1 FSSLFHQPSCFYC
14 ILFFH
19 HRALSSIDDM
29 KILKHIG
36 TDKNWQE
43 RKDIVLKNVYSNMTK
58 LISEAKDKTIYKSL
72 AVFKPTEILDFTWEE
87 VARKWDSERLA
98 NLESQRRQLKLFE
111 KSENLLKV
119 FPKLPYKFSYKFLD
133 NSGKESTLM
142 IEDWETG
149 QLYLRYLKI
158 HKKNEALACAEVKKQ
173 YFDNFAK
180 TKDLYF
186 FMGTTREHHL
196 ISKNPFIIIG
206 VFYPPLPNHSPQ
218 PEQLK
223 LF

>member
-1 FSSLFHQPSCFYC
+1 MTVTG
-14 ILFFH
+14 FFQVCH
-19 HRALSSIDDM
+19 SWLDQESKNCKSIVTM
-29 KILKHIG
+29 K
-36 TDKNWQE
+36 
-43 RKDIVLKNVYSNMTK
+43 
-58 LISEAKDKTIYKSL
+58 YKED
-72 AVFKPTEILDFTWEE
+72 T
-87 VARKWDSERLA
+87 
-98 NLESQRRQLKLFE
+98 
-111 KSENLLKV
+111 
-119 FPKLPYKFSYKFLD
+119 
-133 NSGKESTLM
+133 KESTLM

>member
-1 FSSLFHQPSCFYC
+1 
-14 ILFFH
+14 
-19 HRALSSIDDM
+19 
-29 KILKHIG
+29 
-36 TDKNWQE
+36 
-43 RKDIVLKNVYSNMTK
+43 MTE